1 MRSLEGFI
9 FEDNIKF
16 FKYNLQTVTAWNIVR
31 KLEKLTQ
38 LAKFKHSNTT
48 KRKKFYKKLLIRTN
62 KHCFVPIFVL

>member
-31 KLEKLTQ
+31 KLEKI
-38 LAKFKHSNTT
+38 NTARQIQAFEYD
-48 KRKKFYKKLLIRTN
+48 KEKK
-62 KHCFVPIFVL
+62 VLHEIINQN